1 MNGVREIVKN
11 EYKIFYIMFLSDELK
26 QCIRDWLSKICFI
39 ESADSNARP
48 AYSYKNALKHFIH
61 LYDAVNLKN
70 KTKTENRKKGLV
82 GELLVHVLLLEYYKD
97 YSVNSAF
104 FNLEEHSYKKGFD
117 VVLSNKLTNEIWI
130 LENKSGE
137 LLKNKNAD
145 ETIKNLMTVG
155 KKDLKDR
162 ISENNDLLWQN
173 AVHHAKVYL
182 NDLNSEKQ
190 AVVKLLEDN
199 ADLAVEKKL
208 KCSDINVMI
217 SGVLFHDTSALF
229 SEDAIKKKAEDYIKK
244 NEFKAIHL
252 IAFQKNT
259 YSAIVDFLR
268 SEQGP

>member
-1 MNGVREIVKN
+1 
-11 EYKIFYIMFLSDELK
+11 MFLSDELK
-26 QCIRDWLSKICFI
+26 HCIRDWLSKICFI

-182 NDLNSEKQ
+182 NDLNSEKK